1 MWRWSDS
8 EASQVGEAPR
18 DTQGNFKGS
27 AVTISG
33 LRYVS
38 DYIDPATHDD
48 LMAIVSAQPW
58 KDVPGQR
65 RMQFYGYTYDYLS
78 RSIKR
83 TGKLPP
89 WARRLATRIHDDG
102 LSPRTPEQL
111 AVNDYQPGQGIFTH
125 VDADIFD
132 DVVIISLGSVC
143 VMDFVDG
150 ESDAMTSLLIE
161 PRSALILA
169 GDARY
174 RWKHGIAAQ
183 TADEWN
189 GRTIPRGRRV
199 SLTFRNVK

>member
-1 MWRWSDS
+1 MTERI
-8 EASQVGEAPR
+8 P
-18 DTQGNFKGS
+18 
-27 AVTISG
+27 G
-33 LRYVS
+33 LRHIPE
-38 DYIDPATHDD
+38 YIDAATHDG
-48 LMAIVSAQPW
+48 LLTTVSALPW
-58 KDVPGQR
+58 KEIPGQR

-89 WARRLATRIHDDG
+89 WARRIAKRIHEDG
-102 LSPRTPEQL
+102 LSLRTPGQL
-111 AVNDYQPGQGIFTH
+111 AVNDYAPGQGIFTH

-132 DVVIISLGSVC
+132 DVVVISLGSPC
-143 VMDFVDG
+143 VMDFADAQ
-150 ESDAMTSLLIE
+150 SDDSTRLLLE

-189 GRTIPRGRRV
+189 GRTIQ
-199 SLTFRNVK
+199 